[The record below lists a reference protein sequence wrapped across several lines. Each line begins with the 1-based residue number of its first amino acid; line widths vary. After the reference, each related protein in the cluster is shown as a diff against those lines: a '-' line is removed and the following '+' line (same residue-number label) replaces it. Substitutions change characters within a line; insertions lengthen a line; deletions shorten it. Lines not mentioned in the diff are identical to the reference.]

1 MTRTEWVEYGLE
13 KGYLKQVSGF
23 LMIPRV
29 YDKPEPK
36 RERSFLTTVE
46 D

>member
-23 LMIPRV
+23 LLIPHV
-29 YDKPEPK
+29 HEPK
-36 RERSFLTTVE
+36 RERSF
-46 D
+46 

>member
-13 KGYLKQVSGF
+13 HGYLKQVSGF
-23 LMIPRV
+23 LLIPHV
-29 YDKPEPK
+29 HEEPK
-36 RERSFLTTVE
+36 RERSFLQTVE